1 MRNPCGDRTIIR
13 ITGAPDPPLISTIPP
28 QDFDRAGL
36 IDQLVQTYIR
46 QGNYTVFFESLSDEE
61 LPHYVEPYNLH
72 KSESVVME
80 DAALEMRN
88 LAEQR
93 QRRLSVDLNNDDTLQ
108 DALNQEA
115 LLPRTFIRTWVR
127 MVYKADN
134 VMERNGPDDDMW
146 GDNNNDIEH
155 AREEG
160 IVQDLFN

>member
-1 MRNPCGDRTIIR
+1 M
-13 ITGAPDPPLISTIPP
+13 
-28 QDFDRAGL
+28 
-36 IDQLVQTYIR
+36 
-46 QGNYTVFFESLSDEE
+46 
-61 LPHYVEPYNLH
+61 PHYVEPYNFH
-72 KSESVVME
+72 KSESVVTE

-88 LAEQR
+88 LAKQR
-93 QRRLSVDLNNDDTLQ
+93 QRRLSVDLTNDDTLQ
-108 DALNQEA
+108 YALNQEA
-115 LLPRTFIRTWVR
+115 LLPRTFIPTWVR